1 LKIGLALAHGFA
13 IAYKTLSL
21 EQALDKI
28 VEMGFE
34 AVEISGGNY
43 PGSDFCNPEVLLKND
58 DKLASFKRAIED
70 RGLFI
75 SALDCHGNFLHPQ
88 KSIAE
93 KHIEVQH
100 NTVLLAEKLGVERIC
115 TFSGCP
121 GDCEEAKHPNWV
133 TCAWPEEYREIIEW
147 QWEKKVI
154 PFWKDELEF
163 IQKHGIEK
171 VAIEVHPGFVCYN
184 PETLLRLRHSVG
196 KAIGANLDPSHLFWQ
211 GIDVPLAIRKMG
223 AIIYHFHAKDSEVDP
238 MNSLINGT
246 SDTKPY
252 SDSINR
258 YWRFRTV
265 GYGQSIET
273 WKRILSELRLSGY
286 DYVLSMEHEDDLTS
300 VDEGLGKGLDML
312 KQIVFREKG
321 AL

>member
-1 LKIGLALAHGFA
+1 LALAHGFA
-13 IAYKTLSL
+13 VTYKTLSF

-34 AVEISGGNY
+34 SVEISGGNY
-43 PGSDFCNPEVLLKND
+43 PGSDFCHPEILLKND
-58 DKLASFKRAIED
+58 AKLRNFKKAVED

-75 SALDCHGNFLHPQ
+75 SAFDCHGNFLHPQ

-93 KHIEVQH
+93 KHVEVQH
-100 NTVLLAEKLGVERIC
+100 NTVLLAEKLGVDRIC

-121 GDCEEAKHPNWV
+121 GDHEEAKHPNWV
-133 TCAWPEEYREIIEW
+133 TCAWPEEYMEIVEW
-147 QWEKKVI
+147 QWKKKVI

-163 IQKHGIEK
+163 IQKHGIDK

-184 PETLLRLRHSVG
+184 PETLLNLRNEVG

-211 GIDVPLAIRKMG
+211 SIDVPMAIRKLG
-223 AIIYHFHAKDSEVDP
+223 NSIYHFHAKDSEVDP
-238 MNSLINGT
+238 LNSLINGT

-252 SDSINR
+252 SDSANR

-265 GYGQSIET
+265 GYGQSAET
-273 WKRILSELRLSGY
+273 WKKILSALRLVGY

-300 VDEGLGKGLDML
+300 VDEGLRKGLDLL

-321 AL
+321 KI